1 MDKQQ
6 AISADSHV
14 DLPWIPDDIFKMA
27 APTRLRDRVP
37 TLIDTPDGRQWT
49 YPGRPWMGGAQGK
62 PSGKGKN
69 FDRMIAGGFYNIE
82 GRRFHPTDVEL
93 RLRDQDIDGLSGEVL
108 YGILAMDGSL
118 KDDPE
123 VLAFCYSVYQ
133 DWVSDFARKAP
144 ERFAAIVPLPG
155 NPDEAVAQARRAAKL
170 GIKGVELK
178 PRVAV
183 KPFWH
188 DVWEPLWNT
197 VEETGLV
204 LNFHSDIGLLQPK
217 GTPEDRETKRMVVQA
232 LIGSVGK
239 MANAEYLGTI
249 ILSGVLERHPR
260 ITLVMGETD
269 ISWLPHYLDRM
280 DYMVT
285 EREYN
290 TGLPLLP
297 SEYWFRQCKAT
308 FQNEK
313 LAATVIPMIGV
324 DNVMWANDYPHP
336 DGTWPASQQVFRD
349 HLASLSEGDRHKVLY
364 TNVATLYGF
373 PQTATRTLVGAA
385 EQK

>member
-1 MDKQQ
+1 MDTQQ

-14 DLPWIPDDIFKMA
+14 DLPWIPEDIFKEA
-27 APTRLRDRVP
+27 APTDLRDRVP
-37 TLIDTPDGRQWT
+37 TLIETPAGRQWT

-62 PSGKGKN
+62 PTGKGKN
-69 FDRMIAGGFYNIE
+69 FERMTAGGFYDVD

-93 RLRDQDIDGLSGEVL
+93 RLRDQDMDGLSGEVL
-108 YGILAMDGSL
+108 YGILAVDGSL
-118 KDDPE
+118 KDDPD
-123 VLAFCYSVYQ
+123 VLTFVYTVYQ
-133 DWVSDFARKAP
+133 DWVAHFVGQAP
-144 ERFAAIVPLPG
+144 DRFAAIVPLPG
-155 NPDEAVAQARRAAKL
+155 NPEEAVAHVRRAAKL

-178 PRVAV
+178 PRIAI

-188 DVWEPLWNT
+188 DIWEPLWFA

-204 LNFHSDIGLLQPK
+204 LNFHSDISLIQPK
-217 GTPEDRETKRMVVQA
+217 GTPQDREARRMVNQA
-232 LIGSVGK
+232 LIGSIGK
-239 MANAEYLGTI
+239 MANAEYLGTM

-260 ITLVMGETD
+260 ISLVMGETD
-269 ISWLPHYLDRM
+269 ISWLPHYIDRM

-285 EREYN
+285 EREYH

-349 HLASLSEGDRHKVLY
+349 HLSSLSETDLHQVLY
-364 TNVATLYGF
+364 ANVASLYGF
-373 PQTATRTLVGAA
+373 AQPSKQALVGAA
-385 EQK
+385 APA

>member
-1 MDKQQ
+1 MDTQH

-14 DLPWIPDDIFKMA
+14 DLPWIPQDIFKEA
-27 APTRLRDRVP
+27 APAHLRDRVP
-37 TLIDTPDGRQWT
+37 TLIDTPTGRQWT

-62 PSGKGKN
+62 PGGKGKN
-69 FDRMIAGGFYNIE
+69 FDRMIAAGFYDVQD
-82 GRRFHPTDVEL
+82 GRFHPTDVEL
-93 RLRDQDIDGLSGEVL
+93 RLHDQDMDGLSGEVL
-108 YGILAMDGSL
+108 YGILAVDGSL

-123 VLAFCYSVYQ
+123 ALAFVYTVYQ
-133 DWVSDFARKAP
+133 DWVSSFVKQAP
-144 ERFAAIVPLPG
+144 DRFAAIVPLPG
-155 NPDEAVAQARRAAKL
+155 DPNEAVAHVRRAAKL

-188 DVWEPLWNT
+188 DIWEPLWNA
-197 VEETGLV
+197 VEDTRLV
-204 LNFHSDIGLLQPK
+204 LNFHSDIGLIQPK
-217 GTPEDRETKRMVVQA
+217 GSAEDREAKRMVNQA
-232 LIGSVGK
+232 LIGSIGK
-239 MANAEYLGTI
+239 MANAEHLGTLV
-249 ILSGVLERHPR
+249 LSGVLERHPR
-260 ITLVMGETD
+260 ITLIMGETD

-308 FQNEK
+308 FQNER

-349 HLASLSEGDRHKVLY
+349 HLSTLNEADRHKVLY
-364 TNVATLYGF
+364 GTVASLYGF
-373 PQTATRTLVGAA
+373 PQRVAQPLVGAA
-385 EQK
+385 ARA